1 MRIEKNVPLPKNL
14 TDRVVVGPLPL
25 DEMKVDDS
33 FVVEAATQR
42 ELDKKLKSLRIRLA
56 RYSKKH
62 PHFKFKL
69 AKETGKERAHI
80 RIWRVSKERDKKR
93 AG

>member
-25 DEMKVDDS
+25 ARMKVNDS
-33 FVVEAATQR
+33 IVVESATQR

-69 AKETGKERAHI
+69 AKEDGKER
-80 RIWRVSKERDKKR
+80 DNQR

>member
-14 TDRVVVGPLPL
+14 TDRVVVGLLPL
-25 DEMKVDDS
+25 ARMKVNDS
-33 FVVEAATQR
+33 IVVEAATQR

-62 PHFKFKL
+62 PHFKFRL
-69 AKETGKERAHI
+69 AKEEAKDRTHI
-80 RIWRVSKERDKKR
+80 RIWRVSR